1 MEKPQLVTMLSAATT
16 VSNSE
21 AFKLWGSNRVFQA
34 SGTTSSGSGS
44 ATVLIQ
50 VSLDNS
56 NWVTLGTISLTLGT
70 TATSDGFASDAPWI
84 YTRARVSAISGTG
97 ASVNVNGAI
106 VRHS

>member
-21 AFKLWGSNRVFQA
+21 SFKLWGSNRVFQA
-34 SGTTSSGSGS
+34 SGTTSSGSGA
-44 ATVLIQ
+44 ATILIQ
-50 VSLDNS
+50 VSLDDS